1 MKSQIS
7 NLKSQNYCKGQ
18 ALIITILILMPISLL
33 IISGFSAIV
42 LKEYS
47 VVRDLFI
54 SKRSYFLAESG
65 VEDAMYRI
73 KKNKNISSNE
83 IIYLDG
89 GSANTMISTDISGD
103 KDIVSTS
110 DFSSNIRKVEMKLIT
125 SVTGVD
131 FFYGAQVGMGGL
143 IMNQN
148 SRIEGASGSPG
159 NVYSNGPISGSNGA
173 IITGDATV
181 ATGVTE
187 DNQARSIV
195 CSNPPDGEQIVGK
208 TDPEIDVSQ
217 SFIPAD
223 SKPLAKISLYIK
235 KVSNPSDRNV
245 YITADNSGSPSQT
258 SLAQGTLYA
267 TLVGT
272 NYNWIDVVFSSPA
285 NLTSGQTYW
294 IILDASQS
302 SSKYWVWCKDKN
314 QGFGNGVAK
323 YSQSWTANPWTIIVG
338 DLTFKT
344 YLGEG
349 FSIIEDVTV
358 NGIARANKIEDS
370 SIGGD
375 AYYQTIIN
383 TSVGGIS
390 YPGSVDPPIEQM
402 PISQANIDQWKT
414 DAAVGGEINGNCG
427 DGGDPQCIIGDNG
440 TLSIGPK
447 KINGNLI
454 LTKKQTLNVTG
465 TLYFTGYLDINSA
478 GGAILKCDPSYGSN
492 SCIIITDSWVA
503 VKNNTTFQGSGTA
516 GSYIMGLTTLSGCNG
531 GTQQAWCTD
540 HNSAIDFLNN
550 ATGAIFYAPYSM
562 VHLHNGINIT
572 EIVAN
577 KLELE
582 NTAVVTYEQ
591 GLINSNFSSGPA
603 GGWSIDKWKEG
614 Q

>member
-18 ALIITILILMPISLL
+18 ALIVTILVLMPISLL
-33 IISGFSAIV
+33 IVSGFSTIV

-65 VEDAMYRI
+65 IEDAIYRI
-73 KKNKNISSNE
+73 KKNKNISSDE
-83 IIYLDG
+83 TITLDG
-89 GSANTMISTDISGD
+89 GSTNTVISTDISGN
-103 KDIVSTS
+103 KDIISTA
-110 DFSSNIRKVEMKLIT
+110 DFSSNIRKVETKLIT

-159 NVYSNGPISGSNGA
+159 NVYSNGPILGSNGA
-173 IITGDATV
+173 TITGDATV
-181 ATGVTE
+181 ATGITE

-195 CSNPPDGEQIVGK
+195 CSNPPDGDQIIGK
-208 TDPEIDVSQ
+208 TNPEIDFSQ

-235 KVSNPSDRNV
+235 KVGNPSDRSV
-245 YITADNSGSPSQT
+245 YITADDSGSPGQT
-258 SLAQGTLYA
+258 SLSQGTLYSS
-267 TLVGT
+267 LVGV
-272 NYNWIDVVFSSPA
+272 NYSWIDVVFSNPA
-285 NLTSGQTYW
+285 TLTAGQTYW
-294 IILDASQS
+294 IVLDANQS

-323 YSQSWTANPWTIIVG
+323 YSQSWTANPWTLIVG

-349 FSIIEDVTV
+349 FSAIEDVTI
-358 NGIARANKIEDS
+358 NGTARANKIEDS

-383 TSVGGIS
+383 TSVAGTS
-390 YPGSVDPPIEQM
+390 YPGSADPPVEQM
-402 PISQANIDQWKT
+402 PISQANIDQWKL
-414 DAAVGGEINGNCG
+414 DAATGGEINGDCG
-427 DGGDPQCIIGDNG
+427 DGGDPQCIIADNG

-454 LTKKQTLNVTG
+454 LTKKQTLNVMG
-465 TLYFTGYLDINSA
+465 TLYLTGYLDINSSS
-478 GGAILKCDPSYGSN
+478 GATLKCDPSYGTN
-492 SCIIITDSWVA
+492 GCIIITDSWVHTSNNA
-503 VKNNTTFQGSGTA
+503 VFQGSGSQ
-516 GSYIMGLTTLSGCNG
+516 GSYLMVLTTLSGCNG
-531 GTQQAWCTD
+531 GIQQPQCTH
-540 HNSAIDFLNN
+540 HNGAVDFHNN
-550 ATGAIFYAPYSM
+550 ATGAIFYSPYSM
-562 VHLHNGINIT
+562 VHLHNGVNIT
-572 EIVAN
+572 EIVAY
-577 KLELE
+577 KLELD

-603 GGWSIDKWKEG
+603 GGWSIDKWKES